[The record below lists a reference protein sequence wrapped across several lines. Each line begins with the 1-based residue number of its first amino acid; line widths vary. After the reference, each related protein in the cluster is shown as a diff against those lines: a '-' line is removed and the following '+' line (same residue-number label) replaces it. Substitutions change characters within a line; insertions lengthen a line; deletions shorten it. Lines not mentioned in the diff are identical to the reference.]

1 MFSRKKIAAVSV
13 LAGGLAVACTSITHA
28 YAAQGS
34 QACTRDILGNVI
46 CEQRIQGQLSE
57 AGDTP
62 HKETCTPVKPLT
74 VPAALG
80 GGTMRLGP
88 EVTCSPATTGAPDA
102 ADGVQQPFGLL

>member
-28 YAAQGS
+28 YAGQGS
-34 QACTRDILGNVI
+34 QACTRDILGNVT
-46 CEQRIQGQLSE
+46 CQQRIQGQVSD
-57 AGDTP
+57 GDTP

-80 GGTMRLGP
+80 GGTMRVGP
-88 EVTCSPATTGAPDA
+88 EITCSAATTGAPDA
-102 ADGVQQPFGLL
+102 ADAEQPPFGLL